1 MTSERM
7 NKADRDALMRVARER
22 ARQAEREVDA
32 RAKTL
37 YAEVINEITAEYD
50 TRDALWSDAVV
61 IAEEAATK
69 ANELIARRCAELG
82 VPSGEAPR
90 LELGWHK
97 RGPSFSDRERRA
109 ELHKLAQAR
118 LDALVQTAKT
128 TVLGNALDI
137 EERLILGGLGSAEAR
152 AVLALM
158 PTAVQLMPP
167 LCIEDLGVVRWQPPE
182 DAAARLIT
190 PLSPTDRRRRQIRRA
205 IEANPGLSDRKI
217 AEIAG
222 CDHKTVATYHRGK
235 IPTIGGALPTAG
247 EAAR

>member
-1 MTSERM
+1 MTSQRM
-7 NKADRDALMRVARER
+7 NKADRDVLIRMARER

-37 YAEVINEITAEYD
+37 CAEVINEITAEYD
-50 TRDALWSDAVV
+50 ARDALWSAAVV
-61 IAEEAATK
+61 IAEEASTE
-69 ANELIARRCAELG
+69 ANELSARRCAELG

-90 LELGWHK
+90 LELGWRK

-128 TVLGNALDI
+128 NALDI
-137 EERLILGGLGSAEAR
+137 EERLILGGLESAEAR
-152 AVLALM
+152 TVLALM

-167 LCIEDLGVVRWQPPE
+167 LCIEDLGVVRWQPSE
-182 DAAARLIT
+182 DAAAQLIT
-190 PLSPTDRRRRQIRRA
+190 PLSSADRRRRQIRWA
-205 IEANPGLSDRKI
+205 IEANPGLSDRTI
-217 AEIAG
+217 AEIAS
-222 CDHKTVATYHRGK
+222 CDHKIVAE
-235 IPTIGGALPTAG
+235 LPTTW